1 MRKVSAVIFE
11 GGNPQTQIEKDMVI
25 LRKAMVLDNLAKFKM
40 AEEID
45 KIIIA
50 TNYPKFR
57 DELLNDKDIIVDF
70 DQGEFNLGKRLSEII
85 DKYNLEAVFYLG
97 GAAGPLITVEEIN
110 QFCIEVKNTPE
121 IVMTNN
127 VQSSDMIVFA
137 PADAINRIHVFPVKD
152 NPLGNLLRDAGL
164 KKVLMPHSTG
174 IHFDIDTPTD
184 MLVLSLNPSI
194 GPNVKQ
200 AFKELNYNA
209 DHLIRAKH
217 YLALP
222 YADVILSGRVG
233 SPVITHVNTMVRCR
247 LRVYSEERG
256 MKYLKREEN
265 ELVKSLIAK
274 MIDIMGMNEFFNYM
288 SKIAHVMFFDSRIVY
303 AHNNLHLIEND
314 RFYADLLLP
323 EKVKDPYAKKLTE
336 EIMKAK
342 IPVVPG
348 GHSLVAGG
356 MWSLIETL
364 QHEQELTY
372 SDNKLYDMVVSEKYI
387 YKDLSQ
393 LRKNLTSSATIYGL
407 TKVGEGVE
415 PNFTYINPSD
425 DLIIKEGWKIHIAA
439 PIAQIKDMEEKGF
452 KIVKRGSK

>member
-1 MRKVSAVIFE
+1 MKKVSAVIFE

-25 LRKAMVLDNLAKFKM
+25 LRRAMVLDNLAKFKK

-45 KIIIA
+45 KIIVA
-50 TNYPKFR
+50 TNYSNLR
-57 DELLNDKDIIVDF
+57 DELLKDKEIVVDF
-70 DQGEFNLGKRLSEII
+70 EQGEFNLGKRLSEII
-85 DKYNLEAVFYLG
+85 DRHNLEAVFYLG
-97 GAAGPLITVEEIN
+97 GAAGPLITIEEIN
-110 QFCIEVKNTPE
+110 QFSIEVKNTPE

-137 PADAINRIHVFPVKD
+137 PAKAINRVHVFPIKD

-194 GPNVKQ
+194 GPNVRQ

-209 DHLIRAKH
+209 DHLIKAKH

-265 ELVKSLIAK
+265 ELVKSLMAK
-274 MIDIMGMNEFFNYM
+274 SIDIMGMKEFFNYM
-288 SKIAHVMFFDSRIVY
+288 SEIAHVMFFDTRIVY

-323 EKVKDPYAKKLTE
+323 EKVNDPYAKKMTE
-336 EIMKAK
+336 EILKAK
-342 IPVVPG
+342 IPIVPG

-372 SDNKLYDMVVSEKYI
+372 SENKLYEMVVAKKYI
-387 YKDLSQ
+387 NKELSF
-393 LRKNLTSSATIYGL
+393 LRKSLTSSATVYGL
-407 TKVGEGVE
+407 TNIGEGVK
-415 PNFTYINPSD
+415 PNFTYIDPSD
-425 DLIIKEGWKIHIAA
+425 DLIIKKNWRIHVAA
-439 PIAQIKDMEEKGF
+439 PIKQIKNMEEKGF
-452 KIVKRGSK
+452 EIVKRGSK

>member
-11 GGNPQTQIEKDMVI
+11 GGDPQTQIERDMVI
-25 LRKAMVLDNLAKFKM
+25 LRRAMVLDNLEKFKKS
-40 AEEID
+40 EEID
-45 KIIIA
+45 KIIVA
-50 TNYPKFR
+50 TNYPNFR
-57 DELLNDKDIIVDF
+57 DELLKDKGIIVDF
-70 DQGEFNLGKRLSEII
+70 DQGDFNLGKRLSEII
-85 DKYNLEAVFYLG
+85 EKYKLEGVFYLG

-110 QFCIEVKNTPE
+110 NFCIEVKNTPE

-137 PADAINRIHVFPVKD
+137 PAEAINKIHIFPVKD
-152 NPLGNLLRDAGL
+152 NPLGNLLRDTGL

-184 MLVLSLNPSI
+184 MLVLSLNPRI
-194 GPNVKQ
+194 GKNVKQ
-200 AFKELNYNA
+200 AFKELNYNSN
-209 DHLIRAKH
+209 HLIRAKH

-222 YADVILSGRVG
+222 YADVVMSGRIG
-233 SPVITHVNTMVRCR
+233 SPVITHVNTEIRCR

-274 MIDIMGMNEFFNYM
+274 MIDLMGMEGFFNYI
-288 SKIAHVMFFDSRIVY
+288 STLAHVMFMDTRIVF

-314 RFYADLLLP
+314 RFYADLLMP
-323 EKVKDPYAKKLTE
+323 EKVENQYAKKLTQ

-364 QHEQELTY
+364 HHEQELKY
-372 SDNKLYDMVVSEKYI
+372 SDNKLYDMVLPKEYVNKRLRELSE
-387 YKDLSQ
+387 DLT
-393 LRKNLTSSATIYGL
+393 NSATIYGL
-407 TKVGEGVE
+407 TKIGQGVE
-415 PNFTYINPSD
+415 PNFTYIDPSD
-425 DLIIKEGWKIHIAA
+425 NLTIGDNWRIHVAA
-439 PIAQIKDMEEKGF
+439 PIKQIQQMEEKGF
-452 KIVKRGSK
+452 EIVKRGSI